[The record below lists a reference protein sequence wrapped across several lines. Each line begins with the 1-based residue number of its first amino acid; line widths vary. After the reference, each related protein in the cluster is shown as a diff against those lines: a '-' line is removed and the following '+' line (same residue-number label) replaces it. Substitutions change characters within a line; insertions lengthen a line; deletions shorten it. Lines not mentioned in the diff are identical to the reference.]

1 MWRHEDELQSML
13 RESVD
18 RYAIANDTLV
28 RFRDKRGSAD
38 GFDTQSWRDMAALGW
53 TGALLPEEAGG
64 AGLDFLPVLSLAE
77 AIGRNLI
84 PEPFVAS
91 AIIAATV
98 LGASDA
104 PAARKLA
111 RALAAGEDVVTLA
124 DQEDIAA
131 IEPAAPRAAL
141 QPLDSGG
148 FALTG
153 SKIFVPAW
161 TSETRLLVSATLEGD
176 PVVIAVDA
184 GAPGVAAE
192 THRMTDGTICAHLAF
207 DKTALDDDAL
217 ILRGDDATDAIRLAL
232 ARGAIAL
239 AAQLEGAARRLL
251 SMTGDYLN
259 QRAQFEKPLASFQSV
274 RHGLVSQHLQIELA
288 GASWRSAA
296 ASLQQGV
303 TAESAMRISAAK
315 ARCADAAQGMS
326 KAAIHYHGAFGF
338 TEEADIGL
346 YANAILRWASWLGNA
361 DAHRGRA
368 LNLSREQQP
377 TCN

>member
-18 RYAIANDTLV
+18 RYAVANDTLA
-28 RFRDKRGSAD
+28 RFRNNRGSGD
-38 GFDTQSWRDMAALGW
+38 GFDQQNWQDMAELGW

-64 AGLDFLPVLSLAE
+64 AGLDILPVLSLAE

-91 AIIAATV
+91 AIIAATI
-98 LGASDA
+98 LGASQA
-104 PAARKLA
+104 PAAS
-111 RALAAGEDVVTLA
+111 ALAQALAVGETVIVLA
-124 DQEDIAA
+124 DQEEIGA
-131 IEPAAPRAAL
+131 IDPATPRTAV
-141 QPLDSGG
+141 QPLDNGG

-161 TSETRLLVSATLEGD
+161 TSDTRLLVHAMLEGEPAIMTVNAD
-176 PVVIAVDA
+176 AVGIAVK
-184 GAPGVAAE
+184 
-192 THRMTDGTICAHLAF
+192 THRMTDGNVCAHLTF
-207 DKTALDDDAL
+207 DKVVLDIDAL
-217 ILRGDDATDAIRLAL
+217 ILRGSDATDAIRLAL
-232 ARGAIAL
+232 ARGTVAL

-259 QRAQFEKPLASFQSV
+259 QRAQFDKPLASFQSV
-274 RHGLVSQHLQIELA
+274 RHGLVNQHLQIELA

-296 ASLQQGV
+296 ASLHHGL
-303 TAESAMRISAAK
+303 SADASMRISAAK
-315 ARCADAAQGMS
+315 ARCADAALGMG

-346 YANAILRWASWLGNA
+346 YVNTILRWASWLGNA
-361 DAHRGRA
+361 DAHRQRA
-368 LNLSREQQP
+368 LKLSKEQ
-377 TCN
+377 

>member
-192 THRMTDGTICAHLAF
+192 PHRMTDGTICAHLAF

-296 ASLQQGV
+296 ASLQQGL